1 MLGIEGE
8 GLELLSYAILIP
20 LGLMWSLFVLGIILG
35 GLIVLKSI
43 IFPDPVPSWEDLVKE
58 QENRLRY
65 ESLIEENTD

>member
-1 MLGIEGE
+1 MLGIENE
-8 GLELLSYAILIP
+8 DLELLSYAILIP

-43 IFPDPVPSWEDLVKE
+43 IFPGPVPSWEDLVKE

>member
-1 MLGIEGE
+1 MLGIENE

-20 LGLMWSLFVLGIILG
+20 LGLIWSIFVLGIILG

-43 IFPDPVPSWEDLVKE
+43 IFPGPVPSWEYLVKE

-65 ESLIEENTD
+65 ESLIEESTE